1 MADCCPLIYVLHT
14 MALQKLVDLNR
25 QIKSSEYMQQSND
38 NIVRFKLLD
47 DAGSSLYRKRSRKWN
62 KHITTVKQEAA
73 DLTGFMMSYL
83 SLLINEQLAVY
94 SSNAG
99 TCLDTCTQAMH
110 GSDKWVL
117 DVCPVNEKSLPAAI
131 WWIIC
136 RNINIWSIHAS

>member
-1 MADCCPLIYVLHT
+1 

-38 NIVRFKLLD
+38 NIVRF
-47 DAGSSLYRKRSRKWN
+47 

-99 TCLDTCTQAMH
+99 TCLDTCNQALH
-110 GSDKWVL
+110 GSDKWVF

>member
-1 MADCCPLIYVLHT
+1 